1 MLDAELDDELDLD
14 ELPDTVDRA
23 AVKRM
28 QVVAWAL
35 DDAIPVPG
43 TNYRVG
49 IDPVV
54 GLLPVGG
61 DTATAVISLYLVA
74 ESARLGVARE
84 KLAAMLVN
92 ILLDTG
98 IGSVPVLGDLFDA
111 GWKANKRN
119 LALALEDLAVTEVD
133 VSGD

>member
-1 MLDAELDDELDLD
+1 MLEPELDEGFDLD

-35 DDAIPVPG
+35 DDAVRVPG
-43 TNYRVG
+43 TNFRVG
-49 IDPVV
+49 IDPIL

-61 DTATAVISLYLVA
+61 DTATALISLYLVA

-92 ILLDTG
+92 ILVDAG
-98 IGSVPVLGDLFDA
+98 VGSIPVVGDLFDA

-119 LALALEDLAVTEVD
+119 LALALDDLTVTEID

>member
-1 MLDAELDDELDLD
+1 MLESEPGGEFDLDD
-14 ELPDTVDRA
+14 LPDDVNQA

-49 IDPVV
+49 IDPLLGV
-54 GLLPVGG
+54 LPVGG
-61 DTATAVISLYLVA
+61 DAASGAISLYLVA
-74 ESARLGVARE
+74 ESARLGVSRG

-92 ILLDTG
+92 VLLDTG
-98 IGSVPVLGDLFDA
+98 IGSIPVVGDLFDA

-119 LALALEDLAVTEVD
+119 LALALEDLSVTEIR
-133 VSGD
+133 VSDD

>member
-1 MLDAELDDELDLD
+1 MLESELDDGVDLD
-14 ELPDTVDRA
+14 ELPDDVDRA

-35 DDAIPVPG
+35 DEAVPVPG

-49 IDPVV
+49 IDPIV
-54 GLLPVGG
+54 GILPVGG
-61 DTATAVISLYLVA
+61 DTATALISLYIVA

-92 ILLDTG
+92 VLVDAG
-98 IGSVPVLGDLFDA
+98 IGSIPALGTIFDA

-119 LALALEDLAVTEVD
+119 LALAVEDLAVTEID